1 MIKQVNFYTLLN
13 ELKNSDSCKDYF
25 SRLGIIALYDYLEE
39 LEEVLTQAETIRKGA
54 SQDEV
59 DQMVKTMRQLRLSIR
74 KKAV

>member
-1 MIKQVNFYTLLN
+1 MLAA
-13 ELKNSDSCKDYF
+13 SDEYYSWDM
-25 SRLGIIALYDYLEE
+25 EE